1 MQTATMILMNLNV
14 RDLPDEVHEV
24 LVRRAEARKM
34 SLRAYVVE
42 VLSEHCRLPDTDEWL
57 AALEELPPGP
67 DWPPA
72 AELVRAARE
81 ERDQEI
87 ADALRD

>member
-1 MQTATMILMNLNV
+1 MILMNLNV

-42 VLSEHCRLPDTDEWL
+42 VLSEHCRLPDTEEWL
-57 AALEELPPGP
+57 ASLEALPRAP
-67 DWPPA
+67 DMRSA
-72 AELVRAARE
+72 AEAIRAERE
-81 ERDQEI
+81 ERDRDI
-87 ADALRD
+87 ADAIRR

>member
-1 MQTATMILMNLNV
+1 MILMNLNV

-57 AALEELPPGP
+57 AALEELQPSP

-72 AELVRAARE
+72 AELVKAARE
-81 ERDQEI
+81 EQDQDV